1 MTKETTK
8 ESEKTLKTISPFK
21 EKALLEKE
29 IIAFVNKFKST
40 LANQAT
46 RMSDFFE
53 MSCFNHIV
61 KPNQYFA
68 IP

>member
-1 MTKETTK
+1 MKTT
-8 ESEKTLKTISPFK
+8 SPFK

-29 IIAFVNKFKST
+29 IIEFVNKFKATVS
-40 LANQAT
+40 NQAT

-61 KPNQYFA
+61 Q
-68 IP
+68 IPVILTTQFQFKVST